1 MFFDEKAR
9 AGDWREQ
16 VLHCRDQGVSIN
28 REVAFAVAVADLLQ
42 LPDELPLMPA
52 VMAAMSV
59 PTRLSDRASL
69 AHLRAV
75 AHAAGRAAWPMPI
88 SALHLGQRARRSGL
102 APAGL
107 SPSTLAPRA
116 PARPFRPSIG
126 SEFLFSRRSG

>member
-42 LPDELPLMPA
+42 LPDELPLIPA

-59 PTRLSDRASL
+59 PTRLSDRKPRPPESCGKCCRSRSL
-69 AHLRAV
+69 
-75 AHAAGRAAWPMPI
+75 GRC
-88 SALHLGQRARRSGL
+88 R
-102 APAGL
+102 
-107 SPSTLAPRA
+107 
-116 PARPFRPSIG
+116 
-126 SEFLFSRRSG
+126 